1 MSLPAAADL
10 RPAPSRPAARPSA
23 AIAATALGLLL
34 GLQPLTTDL
43 YLPAFPALTRDLA
56 APMHLAQ
63 LTMSA
68 LLLAFGAA
76 QLVWGPLADRWG
88 RRPVLQAGLALY
100 LLASLGAMLAGDI
113 GLLIAARI
121 AQGLGLAAAVV
132 VARATVRDLYEP
144 HEGAHVMSLALSGLG
159 LIAITSP
166 VVGGY
171 VAQQFGW
178 RSTFAFIGL
187 FTLGVLVFVTR
198 QLPETVPQRN
208 PLALH
213 PPTLLRNWQRIV
225 THPTFLAWAC
235 LTACTYGALFIF
247 LAGSP
252 FVYIE
257 TLGLSPTLYGF
268 VLGSSSIS
276 YLVGTFVCRAWLV
289 RHGMTGTIQRACFFT
304 LGGAVS
310 MGGLSLAG
318 VQAVWAIALP
328 QMAIAFGHGMHQ
340 SCGQAGAVGP
350 FREQAGTASALSGFL
365 LAAVAFGIGRWLG
378 WAMDGSARPVAL
390 GIAFWATLTAVVGW
404 TLVRR
409 HGAPPATLPAA
420 AAAGRS

>member
-1 MSLPAAADL
+1 MSAPAPAHL
-10 RPAPSRPAARPSA
+10 RPAPGRPAARPSA

-43 YLPAFPALTRDLA
+43 FLPAFPALTRDLG

-88 RRPVLQAGLALY
+88 RRPVLQAGLLLY
-100 LLASLGAMLAGDI
+100 ILASLGAMLAGDI
-113 GLLIAARI
+113 HALVTARI

-159 LIAITSP
+159 LIAISSP
-166 VVGGY
+166 VVGGF

-178 RSTFAFIGL
+178 RGTFAFIGL
-187 FTLGVLVFVTR
+187 SALAIAVFVWLK
-198 QLPETVPQRN
+198 LPETVPQRN
-208 PLALH
+208 PRALH
-213 PPTLLRNWQRIV
+213 PPTLAANWRRILV
-225 THPTFLAWAC
+225 HPTFLAWSS

-257 TLGLSPTLYGF
+257 TLGLSPTLYGL
-268 VLGSSSIS
+268 VLGSSSVS
-276 YLVGTFVCRAWLV
+276 YLIGTFVCRSWLP
-289 RHGMTGTIQRACFFT
+289 RHGMTGTIGRASFFT
-304 LGGAVS
+304 LGGALS
-310 MGGLSLAG
+310 MGTLSLVG

-350 FREQAGTASALSGFL
+350 FREQAGTASALAGFV
-365 LAAVAFGIGRWLG
+365 LAAVAFAIGRWLG
-378 WAMDGSARPVAL
+378 WAMDGTARPVAL
-390 GIAFWATLTAVVGW
+390 GIAFWATLTAVIGW

-409 HGAPPATLPAA
+409 HGAPRPVGTAA
-420 AAAGRS
+420 SVAASR